1 MCITGKLFRSS
12 LSGESVWK
20 LYLSSFKK
28 EDNPIFRD
36 HTSSVHNC
44 NCCHNFVRRY
54 GNIVAIDENNN
65 IMTIFDVTAS
75 KEYQNS
81 CDAISK
87 ALKEKQIANVFFESF
102 CTLCYL
108 LNYSYV
114 KGTDTV
120 FQLGYDKNFKQYTP
134 EEVNA
139 YPETV
144 KSDVIYEFNHMH
156 LFVPKQFV
164 SMSYESIEAVIA
176 DRERKKRNQR
186 IMELI
191 KNKQDK
197 ELENK
202 SIEELKAMLDD

>member
-1 MCITGKLFRSS
+1 
-12 LSGESVWK
+12 
-20 LYLSSFKK
+20 
-28 EDNPIFRD
+28 
-36 HTSSVHNC
+36 
-44 NCCHNFVRRY
+44 
-54 GNIVAIDENNN
+54 
-65 IMTIFDVTAS
+65 MTIFDVTAS

-102 CTLCYL
+102 RTLYHL
-108 LNYSYV
+108 LNYSRV
-114 KGTDTV
+114 KDTDTV

-139 YPETV
+139 YPGTV
-144 KSDVIYEFNHMH
+144 KPDVIYEFNHMH

-164 SMSYESIEAVIA
+164 SMSSESIEAVIA
-176 DRERKKRNQR
+176 PYRERKERNQR